1 MPGTR
6 RIFAGVSGSPGSVHA
21 LRQAAQLAHHH
32 DALLIPVLA
41 WLPPDSR
48 RLPWPELRQIW
59 HDDAWQRLWDTLDA
73 TFGGLPDGIA
83 TEPAVLRGN
92 PPQGADRCG
101 PPGRR
106 RAGHRRRAARPPA
119 ADVGQPGQPLL
130 PGPRPLP
137 GAGHPSPCLAQQA
150 GHGLRGWA
158 FRHRWARAAAQP
170 A

>member
-6 RIFAGVSGSPGSVHA
+6 RIFAGVSGSPGSAHGR
-21 LRQAAQLAHHH
+21 RQAAQLAHHH
-32 DALLIPVLA
+32 DALLA

-83 TEPAVLRGN
+83 TEPAVLRAN

-106 RAGHRRRAARPPA
+106 RAGHRRSGTA
-119 ADVGQPGQPLL
+119 GPGQQ
-130 PGPRPLP
+130 
-137 GAGHPSPCLAQQA
+137 PSPPREPATLPTGPSRATGERTHRPSRARRGDWPSQQ
-150 GHGLRGWA
+150 RGKWS
-158 FRHRWARAAAQP
+158 
-170 A
+170 